1 MAQHPTSVSIE
12 ERRRFPRSEFP
23 PRVAISL
30 LHPNGPI
37 LANSVNMSEGGLCF
51 RVEETIE
58 VRSLV
63 RLQLTLEGLG
73 STRGQRPVECAGR
86 VAWVIQRL
94 DLRPSPPFL
103 FDVGIQFVDPPPMLR
118 QLMVQ
123 QGRTLGMLKGRSAR
137 DHEKALEPAVIRGR
151 QFVPRLTR
159 QANQP
164 SRWHLIVT
172 VDGAPCF
179 SGRYASRRT
188 ATAAWTRFKRERG
201 KR

>member
-1 MAQHPTSVSIE
+1 
-12 ERRRFPRSEFP
+12 
-23 PRVAISL
+23 VAISL
-30 LHPNGPI
+30 LHRSGPI
-37 LANSVNMSEGGLCF
+37 PANSVNMSEGGLCF

-73 STRGQRPVECAGR
+73 STRGQRPMECAGR
-86 VAWVIQRL
+86 VAWVIQRM
-94 DLRPSPPFL
+94 DLRPAPPFL
-103 FDVGIQFVDPPPMLR
+103 FDVGIEFVDPPPMLR
-118 QLMVQ
+118 QVLAQ
-123 QGRTLGMLKGRSAR
+123 QGSALGRPEGRSAQ
-137 DHEKALEPAVIRGR
+137 DHERTLEPAAIRGR

-179 SGRYASRRT
+179 SGRYPSRRA